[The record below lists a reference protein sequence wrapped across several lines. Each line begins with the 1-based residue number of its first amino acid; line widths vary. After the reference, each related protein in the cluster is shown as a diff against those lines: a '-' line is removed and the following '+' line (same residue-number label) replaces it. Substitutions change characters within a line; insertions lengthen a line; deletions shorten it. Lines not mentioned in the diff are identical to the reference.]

1 MNCVFKSP
9 GIMNGWPKLQLWYVS
24 EWCKPSCSINV
35 CQLPSYQLQRTCS
48 PHQPESLLCIWKS
61 PFLCV
66 FIVTLTD
73 LLSKCISKPSH
84 ESFTVSVK
92 SRLAAH
98 ITLFQ
103 GSPELSHNLHVYVHV
118 TTPGTHQTKQ
128 FLIECQKMQ
137 RKSNVKR
144 RKSDWFIGIT
154 AGSMNF

>member
-1 MNCVFKSP
+1 
-9 GIMNGWPKLQLWYVS
+9 MNGWPKLQLWYVS

-35 CQLPSYQLQRTCS
+35 CQLPSYRLQRTCS

-61 PFLCV
+61 LFLCV

-92 SRLAAH
+92 SRLTAH

-103 GSPELSHNLHVYVHV
+103 GSPELACLCACNN
-118 TTPGTHQTKQ
+118 TRNAPNQTKQ
-128 FLIECQKMQ
+128 FLIECHKMQ

-154 AGSMNF
+154 AGSMNS